1 MFDRDSRSVVRSL
14 IGLFAFRSNPVSKV
28 YQHRSRNDGIFDGES
43 EDTAVWELSRLSPP
57 VKYFTDRSKAVLL
70 LWIFYVFVLSCV
82 CYVLC
87 ASVYMCFVVTCWER
101 ADLLALVCGV
111 FCEFVTFP
119 LVSWVR
125 CGT

>member
-1 MFDRDSRSVVRSL
+1 MFDPHSRSVVRYL

-28 YQHRSRNDGIFDGES
+28 YQHRSRDDVILEVTWSRES
-43 EDTAVWELSRLSPP
+43 
-57 VKYFTDRSKAVLL
+57 
-70 LWIFYVFVLSCV
+70 
-82 CYVLC
+82 
-87 ASVYMCFVVTCWER
+87 
-101 ADLLALVCGV
+101 DLLALVCGV